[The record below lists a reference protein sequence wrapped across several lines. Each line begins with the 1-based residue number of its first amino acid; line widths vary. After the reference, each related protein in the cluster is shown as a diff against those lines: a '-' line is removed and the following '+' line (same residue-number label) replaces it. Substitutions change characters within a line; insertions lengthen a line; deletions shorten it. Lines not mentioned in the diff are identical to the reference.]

1 MSNEG
6 LWAPQGSGGCGGRT
20 DSAWVLRDRFEPALA
35 RVLPCIQPR
44 IPSHLLPCIPVPSPC
59 PNLCFSLFPAVHPV
73 LCFAPLSALAS
84 CPTFC
89 PISRPVPWPVSCRLS
104 CPIPCP
110 TPILHSAPHL
120 RPQRVPLPA
129 GPGSLGPRCPRP
141 VSAPP
146 AEPPGPRWVLAGPP
160 RAHPAA
166 RPSGQVAKQV
176 NSIRAW
182 GWRGARPHCRAAGAV
197 KS

>member
-6 LWAPQGSGGCGGRT
+6 LWAPQGTGGWGGRT
-20 DSAWVLRDRFEPALA
+20 GSGWVLRDRFEPALP

-59 PNLCFSLFPAVHPV
+59 PNPCLSLFPAVHPV
-73 LCFAPLSALAS
+73 LCFAPLSIA
-84 CPTFC
+84 P
-89 PISRPVPWPVSCRLS
+89 
-104 CPIPCP
+104 
-110 TPILHSAPHL
+110 HSAPSPALSLGHVL
-120 RPQRVPLPA
+120 PSVLPYPLPHA
-129 GPGSLGPRCPRP
+129 HPALCPPSAATKGPAPCRTGFLGPRRPRP

>member
-73 LCFAPLSALAS
+73 LCFAPLSIA
-84 CPTFC
+84 P
-89 PISRPVPWPVSCRLS
+89 
-104 CPIPCP
+104 
-110 TPILHSAPHL
+110 HSAPS
-120 RPQRVPLPA
+120 PA
-129 GPGSLGPRCPRP
+129 LSLGPCPAVCPALSPAPRP
-141 VSAPP
+141 SCTLPPICGHKGSRSLPDRVPWAPAAPGRSPLPRPSPRAPGGCWRGPP
-146 AEPPGPRWVLAGPP
+146 APTQLRGRAG
-160 RAHPAA
+160 RLLNKLI
-166 RPSGQVAKQV
+166 RSG
-176 NSIRAW
+176 
-182 GWRGARPHCRAAGAV
+182 RGAGAERGPTV
-197 KS
+197 GLLEL